1 MAQLTTRME
10 CPACHHHMVP
20 RVLACPDCGLRIE
33 SDFHENEFAGLE
45 EDWLHFLRVFIH
57 CEGRIRDM
65 EAALGISY
73 PTVKARI
80 AELKSRLVTNEAQ
93 SQAAPT
99 RASDE
104 DTRRILDLLEAGEID
119 YDEAMRRLQTQ

>member
-1 MAQLTTRME
+1 M
-10 CPACHHHMVP
+10 
-20 RVLACPDCGLRIE
+20 
-33 SDFHENEFAGLE
+33 
-45 EDWLHFLRVFIH
+45 FIH

-80 AELKSRLVTNEAQ
+80 AELKARLASAAEA
-93 SQAAPT
+93 SEAAPMGA
-99 RASDE
+99 RDE

-119 YDEAMRRLQTQ
+119 YDEAMRRLQTE